1 MTQRARTRIQRL
13 KDEEAALS
21 YRFARHLAE
30 SQEEDSL
37 GLRNGENRQPCHD
50 PGGEGEGRET
60 TILCRRCPCTKHR
73 DESSMNNPDRHARS
87 RPPNERNSRGIPRG
101 YVAQFGLGE
110 NSVDRYSRIG
120 IVFRPPRKFSRQW
133 GQKFNGD

>member
-21 YRFARHLAE
+21 SRFARHLAE

-50 PGGEGEGRET
+50 PGGRGRGE
-60 TILCRRCPCTKHR
+60 
-73 DESSMNNPDRHARS
+73 
-87 RPPNERNSRGIPRG
+87 ERNDDPVSQVPVHQASR
-101 YVAQFGLGE
+101 
-110 NSVDRYSRIG
+110 
-120 IVFRPPRKFSRQW
+120 
-133 GQKFNGD
+133 

>member
-1 MTQRARTRIQRL
+1 MTQCARTRIQRL

-50 PGGEGEGRET
+50 PGGGGEGRGEK
-60 TILCRRCPCTKHR
+60 RRSCVAGARAPSIEMNHR
-73 DESSMNNPDRHARS
+73 
-87 RPPNERNSRGIPRG
+87 
-101 YVAQFGLGE
+101 
-110 NSVDRYSRIG
+110 
-120 IVFRPPRKFSRQW
+120 
-133 GQKFNGD
+133 

>member
-13 KDEEAALS
+13 KNEEAALS

-50 PGGEGEGRET
+50 PGGGRGRGE
-60 TILCRRCPCTKHR
+60 
-73 DESSMNNPDRHARS
+73 
-87 RPPNERNSRGIPRG
+87 ERNDDPVSQVPVHQASR
-101 YVAQFGLGE
+101 
-110 NSVDRYSRIG
+110 
-120 IVFRPPRKFSRQW
+120 
-133 GQKFNGD
+133 

>member
-50 PGGEGEGRET
+50 PGGRGE
-60 TILCRRCPCTKHR
+60 
-73 DESSMNNPDRHARS
+73 
-87 RPPNERNSRGIPRG
+87 ERNDDPVSQVPVHQASR
-101 YVAQFGLGE
+101 
-110 NSVDRYSRIG
+110 
-120 IVFRPPRKFSRQW
+120 
-133 GQKFNGD
+133 

>member
-50 PGGEGEGRET
+50 PGGE
-60 TILCRRCPCTKHR
+60 
-73 DESSMNNPDRHARS
+73 
-87 RPPNERNSRGIPRG
+87 ERNDDPVSQVPVHQASR
-101 YVAQFGLGE
+101 
-110 NSVDRYSRIG
+110 
-120 IVFRPPRKFSRQW
+120 
-133 GQKFNGD
+133 